1 MILRITLI
9 VLAALLLAAHFLRA
23 GNIALVVICL
33 MAPLLLLIR
42 QRWSLIVLQLLAY
55 LGSAIWLSTLFRLVS
70 ERIILGRTWGGVV
83 AILGTVT
90 LVTILAGL
98 LLNSP
103 VIKARY
109 TPNRHDPQP
118 TATLGQSDR

>member
-1 MILRITLI
+1 MILRTTLI
-9 VLAALLLAAHFLRA
+9 ILAALLLAAHFLRA

-55 LGSAIWLSTLFRLVS
+55 IGSAIWLNTLFGLVS
-70 ERIILGRTWGGVV
+70 ERILLGRSWGGVV

-90 LVTILAGL
+90 LGTILAGL

-103 VIKARY
+103 AIKARY
-109 TPNRHDPQP
+109 PSNRHDPQ
-118 TATLGQSDR
+118 TTVTHGQGDR

>member
-1 MILRITLI
+1 MILRTTLI
-9 VLAALLLAAHFLRA
+9 ILAALLLAAHFLRA

-55 LGSAIWLSTLFRLVS
+55 IGSAIWLNTLFGLVS
-70 ERIILGRTWGGVV
+70 ERILLGRSWGGVV

-90 LVTILAGL
+90 LGTILAGL

-103 VIKARY
+103 AIKARY
-109 TPNRHDPQP
+109 PSNRHDPQP
-118 TATLGQSDR
+118 TVTHGQGDR